1 MELRIASKIW
11 TVAWWFMLIEKWHM
25 YMREKTMNKGKV
37 DGSKDLQP
45 KANVIFVSIH
55 SCHRQDI
62 TTEMGFCWTYHVCD
76 IYIYTLNMKFISEKK
91 KKKEKKKGHV
101 KRSTQFIHIHLFI
114 HTYRHPTCFMHA
126 IAMTNEVKKTQAM
139 SWLLVY
145 IQSTES
151 ICIVPSIHIH
161 TWHID
166 IMT

>member
-1 MELRIASKIW
+1 MWISNRQRHDHDNRGQFNLIKSCLMELRIASKIW
-11 TVAWWFMLIEKWHM
+11 TEAWWFMLIEKWHM

-91 KKKEKKKGHV
+91 KKRKKKRDMWKGAH
-101 KRSTQFIHIHLFI
+101 SLYTSIYSYIHIDTPHVL
-114 HTYRHPTCFMHA
+114 CM
-126 IAMTNEVKKTQAM
+126 Q
-139 SWLLVY
+139 
-145 IQSTES
+145 
-151 ICIVPSIHIH
+151 
-161 TWHID
+161 
-166 IMT
+166 